1 MCCRSTAYCD
11 ISVTGG
17 DPNNHAD
24 NEARSSA
31 IITGTLDGDN
41 FHYPPEERDIVEYD
55 HAIAVYFGYTDSTIY
70 ELAQALLATLRNLVD
85 DGWTIID
92 VDVKRS
98 GIDGR
103 PENPD
108 IETWTIL
115 DGHIF
120 ASNYVGAIGS
130 IRRYVDMW
138 EDSYGT
144 TVVTAGTAIVTEHRF
159 SAKVADARRP
169 HRRHLGRRRAG
180 TGQDRRPDQPRGLH
194 HLAAGDDPGRTRRYH
209 RPIARLIS
217 PRRRRR
223 SRQRPCDQ
231 HDMRRAV
238 RA

>member
-24 NEARSSA
+24 NKARLSA
-31 IITGTLDGDN
+31 IIIDTLDGDD
-41 FHYPPEERDIVEYD
+41 FHYPPEELDITECDGTVNVCFEYT
-55 HAIAVYFGYTDSTIY
+55 ASKLYVLGY
-70 ELAQALLATLRNLVD
+70 ALLATLRNLVD

-92 VDVKRS
+92 VAVKRV

-130 IRRYVDMW
+130 IRRYGDMW

-159 SAKVADARRP
+159 SAKVADAIAAHIGATSADDTRVQAKIAALTN
-169 HRRHLGRRRAG
+169 LGAFPSLPRAM
-180 TGQDRRPDQPRGLH
+180 TQDE
-194 HLAAGDDPGRTRRYH
+194 LADI
-209 RPIARLIS
+209 IARLL
-217 PRRRRR
+217 
-223 SRQRPCDQ
+223 D
-231 HDMRRAV
+231 
-238 RA
+238 